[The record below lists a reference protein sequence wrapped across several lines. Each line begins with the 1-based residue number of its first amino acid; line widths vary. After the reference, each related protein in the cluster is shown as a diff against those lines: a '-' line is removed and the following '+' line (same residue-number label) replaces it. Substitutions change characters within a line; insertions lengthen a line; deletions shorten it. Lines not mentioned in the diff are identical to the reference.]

1 MSKLLFRLSN
11 VPDDEA
17 QEVRELMANNDIDIF
32 ETSAGNWGISM
43 PALWLKKEEQFE
55 LASELLTVYQTERTL
70 KIRAQYEVDRE
81 RGEIKTLWSS
91 FVGAPSR
98 FILYMGLIGVILYLS
113 LSLFLSFG

>member
-17 QEVRELMANNDIDIF
+17 QEIRELMANNDIDIF

-55 LASELLTVYQTERTL
+55 FANELLNVYQAKRAL
-70 KIRAQYEVDRE
+70 KIRAQYQLDRK

-91 FVGAPSR
+91 FAEAPSR
-98 FILYMGLIGVILYLS
+98 FILYMGLIVVILYLS
-113 LSLFLSFG
+113 LNLFLSFG